1 MLEEILSTRIM
12 VKGAMEKAKSDKVIP
27 VLVKIPIYLFYFSW
41 LLYYCY
47 NKEA

>member
-12 VKGAMEKAKSDKVIP
+12 VKGAMKKAKSDKVVP
-27 VLVKIPIYLFYFSW
+27 VLIKIPICFSW